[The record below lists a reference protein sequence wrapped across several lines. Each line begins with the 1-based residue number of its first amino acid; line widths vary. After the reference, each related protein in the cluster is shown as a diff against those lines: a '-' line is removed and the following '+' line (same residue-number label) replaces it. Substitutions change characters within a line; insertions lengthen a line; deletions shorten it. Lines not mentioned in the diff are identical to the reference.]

1 MTEFDGQ
8 EPDYRLVF
16 IRFMNRIHRKVE
28 YALIALKHMR
38 AKAQG
43 ERTTVK
49 EIAGHYGCPT
59 DVTARV
65 LQALA
70 NHGVL
75 LSEQGAHGGYM
86 IAKDL
91 SRVTFYELLEMTL
104 GPLGV
109 AKCLHESDESSCDL
123 RQTCNIVSP
132 IQLLNRKLMD
142 FYRSLTVADLIE
154 SGRATRV
161 SPLGAARAS
170 TKAEPS
176 LS

>member
-1 MTEFDGQ
+1 
-8 EPDYRLVF
+8 
-16 IRFMNRIHRKVE
+16 MNRIHRKVE
-28 YALIALKHMR
+28 YALISLKHMR
-38 AKAQG
+38 AKAPG

-49 EIAGHYGCPT
+49 EIAGTYGCPT

-70 NHGVL
+70 NNGVL

-109 AKCLHESDESSCDL
+109 AKCLHEADEGSCDL
-123 RQTCNIVSP
+123 RQTCNIVTP
-132 IQLLNRKLMD
+132 IQQLNRKLME
-142 FYRSLTVADLIE
+142 FYRSLTLADLIE
-154 SGRATRV
+154 SGRVLRATPEAALRATQPES
-161 SPLGAARAS
+161 SPS
-170 TKAEPS
+170 
-176 LS
+176 

>member
-1 MTEFDGQ
+1 
-8 EPDYRLVF
+8 
-16 IRFMNRIHRKVE
+16 MNRIHRKVE
-28 YALIALKHMR
+28 YALISLKHMR
-38 AKAQG
+38 AKAPG

-49 EIAGHYGCPT
+49 EIAGTYGCPT

-70 NHGVL
+70 NNGVL

-109 AKCLHESDESSCDL
+109 AKCLHEADEGSCDL
-123 RQTCNIVSP
+123 RQTCNIVTP
-132 IQLLNRKLMD
+132 IQQLNRKLME
-142 FYRSLTVADLIE
+142 FYRSLTLADLIE
-154 SGRATRV
+154 SGRALRATPEAALRATQPES
-161 SPLGAARAS
+161 SPS
-170 TKAEPS
+170 
-176 LS
+176 

>member
-1 MTEFDGQ
+1 MTEFDGHQ
-8 EPDYRLVF
+8 AAYRLVF

-28 YALIALKHMR
+28 YALISLKHMS
-38 AKAQG
+38 AKAPG

-49 EIAGHYGCPT
+49 EIAGTYGCPT

-70 NHGVL
+70 NNGVL

-109 AKCLHESDESSCDL
+109 AKCLHEADEGSCDL
-123 RQTCNIVSP
+123 RQTCNIVTP
-132 IQLLNRKLMD
+132 IQQLNRKLME
-142 FYRSLTVADLIE
+142 FYRSLTLADLIE
-154 SGRATRV
+154 SGRALRATPEAALRATQPES
-161 SPLGAARAS
+161 SPS
-170 TKAEPS
+170 
-176 LS
+176 

>member
-1 MTEFDGQ
+1 
-8 EPDYRLVF
+8 
-16 IRFMNRIHRKVE
+16 MNRINRKVE

-49 EIAGHYGCPT
+49 EIAAQYGCPQ

-65 LQALA
+65 LQTLA
-70 NHGVL
+70 SRSLLNSETGV
-75 LSEQGAHGGYM
+75 HGGYT

-91 SRVTFYELLEMTL
+91 GRVSFYDLLEMIM

-109 AKCLHESDESSCDL
+109 ARCLHEAEEGACEL

-132 IQLLNRKLMD
+132 IQTLNRRLAD
-142 FYRSLTVADLIE
+142 FYRSLSIVDIVEGGRGARTAEVA
-154 SGRATRV
+154 T
-161 SPLGAARAS
+161 
-170 TKAEPS
+170 
-176 LS
+176 